1 MNLFMMEIHRSL
13 TRRAVRVL
21 IAVAVFGCLVA
32 GVMAMIG
39 SNDKTLD
46 QLRFEG
52 DGHPAV
58 MTDWWD
64 SGTNDGFLAIGMFLL
79 LMGGLFGG
87 ATVAGAEWR
96 AGTVTT
102 LLTWEPRRIRLL
114 AAQLASSAL
123 LAFIISA
130 LLQVLFLGSFM
141 PAVLLNGTTEGA
153 DREFWTAL
161 VATMAR
167 TSILTALAAVLA
179 VALATLARSTAF
191 AVIAVFAWL
200 MVIEGVIRG
209 LKPGWAPWLWAEN
222 LGTVLTWDE
231 MADVKFARGPVGAS
245 LTVLVYCAVVV
256 IVAAISFQRRDIAAT
271 T

>member
-1 MNLFMMEIHRSL
+1 
-13 TRRAVRVL
+13 
-21 IAVAVFGCLVA
+21 
-32 GVMAMIG
+32 
-39 SNDKTLD
+39 
-46 QLRFEG
+46 
-52 DGHPAV
+52 
-58 MTDWWD
+58 
-64 SGTNDGFLAIGMFLL
+64 
-79 LMGGLFGG
+79 
-87 ATVAGAEWR
+87 
-96 AGTVTT
+96 
-102 LLTWEPRRIRLL
+102 
-114 AAQLASSAL
+114 
-123 LAFIISA
+123 
-130 LLQVLFLGSFM
+130 M

-231 MADVKFARGPVGAS
+231 MADVQFARGPVGAS